1 MDHEC
6 QKEEKFQEIDKNLKR
21 IEGEVKGEAIK
32 HEELRKTINSKLD
45 KIRDLIEA
53 GDNRNTKN
61 MFLIVGMF
69 VGAIMSILAIC
80 IALIK

>member
-6 QKEEKFQEIDKNLKR
+6 QKEEKFQEIDKNLTR
-21 IEGEVKGEAIK
+21 IEKEIKLEAMK

-53 GDNRNTKN
+53 GDDKNTKN

-69 VGAIMSILAIC
+69 VGAIMSILAIF

>member
-6 QKEEKFQEIDKNLKR
+6 QKEEKFQEIDRNLKR
-21 IEGEVKGEAIK
+21 IEDEVKLEAVK

-53 GDNRNTKN
+53 GDDRNTKN

-69 VGAIMSILAIC
+69 VGAIMSILAIF
-80 IALIK
+80 ITLIK

>member
-6 QKEEKFQEIDKNLKR
+6 QKEEKFQEIDKNLNR
-21 IEGEVKGEAIK
+21 IESEVKAEAIK

-53 GDNRNTKN
+53 GDDKNTKN
-61 MFLIVGMF
+61 MFLIIGMF
-69 VGAIMSILAIC
+69 VGAIMSILAIF
-80 IALIK
+80 ITLIK

>member
-21 IEGEVKGEAIK
+21 IEREVKAEAIK

-53 GDNRNTKN
+53 GDDKNTKN
-61 MFLIVGMF
+61 MFLIIGMF
-69 VGAIMSILAIC
+69 LG
-80 IALIK
+80 ALISIIGIFITLIK

>member
-6 QKEEKFQEIDKNLKR
+6 QKEEKFQEIDKNLNR
-21 IEGEVKGEAIK
+21 IESEVKTEAIK

-53 GDNRNTKN
+53 RR
-61 MFLIVGMF
+61 
-69 VGAIMSILAIC
+69 
-80 IALIK
+80 